1 MLRPKLARR
10 RRYPPVLLLER
21 LFRCNLAC
29 ASCGKIQYPA
39 HVLKLNLSPEEC
51 FKAVCE
57 CGVLSASIPGREP
70 LLHPG
75 IDEIVEGLVHPQK
88 PRFAYANAG
97 VEDTPLQRD
106 MRPHF

>member
-1 MLRPKLARR
+1 MGLPISRMWTVATCMLRPKLARR
-10 RRYPPVLLLER
+10 RRYPPVLLVEP
-21 LFRCNLAC
+21 LFRCNLTC

-39 HVLKLNLSPEEC
+39 HVLKMNLSPEEC

-75 IDEIVEGLVHPQK
+75 IDEIVEGLVTRK
-88 PRFAYANAG
+88 NYASSMQ
-97 VEDTPLQRD
+97 TPG
-106 MRPHF
+106 